1 MIFHQQ
7 WRFLVDRFCIV
18 QLAVQDRYGIS
29 EFRQCRRMFPC
40 CDSQRVMHKLII
52 QAFFVTQT
60 VVPIQY
66 DDLFYLRRLD

>member
-7 WRFLVDRFCIV
+7 WRFIVDRPCIV

-29 EFRQCRRMFPC
+29 ELRQRGRMLPC
-40 CDSQRVMHKLII
+40 CDSQCVMHKLII
-52 QAFFVTQT
+52 QSFLVTQT

-66 DDLFYLRRLD
+66 DNLFYLRSLD